1 MFNIQMSIEHCA
13 LNIEHCSTKKFP
25 DKPSPFVNSIM
36 NFVQVLMY
44 IGIFVF
50 AATGALKARTH
61 QMDIFGGTV
70 IAFATAYGGGTIR
83 DLLIG
88 IRPVNWVNDYIALAL
103 VAGAVVI
110 VAFFKTN
117 KARFRRTIF
126 FTDAVGL
133 GMFTAAGI
141 ERSLLHG
148 LNDGYAVLMGVITST
163 FGGLVADILCG
174 EVPDLL
180 KRSELY
186 ATASAIGGVIYI
198 LLNGAGLDTNLS
210 LFTCV
215 CIVVGIRIFSKRKR
229 VRLPE
234 V

>member
-1 MFNIQMSIEHCA
+1 M
-13 LNIEHCSTKKFP
+13 
-25 DKPSPFVNSIM
+25 DFVGI
-36 NFVQVLMY
+36 LIY
-44 IGIFVF
+44 TGIFVF

-88 IRPVNWVNDYIALAL
+88 ARPVNWINDYIALVL
-103 VAGAVVI
+103 VVSGVI
-110 VAFFKTN
+110 IVFFLKSNRIPFRKTL
-117 KARFRRTIF
+117 FY
-126 FTDAVGL
+126 TDAIGL

-141 ERSLLHG
+141 ERSMLYG
-148 LNDGYAVLMGVITST
+148 VNDAYAVVMGVITST
-163 FGGLVADILCG
+163 FGGLVADLLCG

-186 ATASAIGGVIYI
+186 ATASAVGGIVYIG
-198 LLNGAGLDTNLS
+198 LKDLGLDNDLS
-210 LFTCV
+210 LFICV
-215 CIVVGIRIFSKRKR
+215 CLVVIIRIFSKRKR

-234 V
+234 M